1 MCFKLHEYK
10 NFVIRTLLP
19 NTRNSSSGLFFQL
32 VHCSVLKYEF
42 CIRYSL
48 SMGLTCT
55 MLGRRLSDCGG
66 WCGACM
72 SRFWSDSVSDPP
84 SSSCSKLVLSS
95 NEISELQKLS
105 PECVGYVSA
114 NKWISYEYYILLFI
128 EVYLFLDKYFS
139 SSMYLQFIDNM
150 FNRHYWQLPSSEN
163 MTWTVEI
170 LT

>member
-1 MCFKLHEYK
+1 M
-10 NFVIRTLLP
+10 TLLSK
-19 NTRNSSSGLFFQL
+19 TRNSSSCLLFVL

-42 CIRYSL
+42 CIRYNL

-66 WCGACM
+66 GCGGCI

-95 NEISELQKLS
+95 SEISELQKLS

-114 NKWISYEYYILLFI
+114 NRIISYHFILLVI
-128 EVYLFLDKYFS
+128 EVYLFISMYFS
-139 SSMYLQFIDNM
+139 SSMH
-150 FNRHYWQLPSSEN
+150 FNWLAICSADVNANHCLLFLE
-163 MTWTVEI
+163 
-170 LT
+170 